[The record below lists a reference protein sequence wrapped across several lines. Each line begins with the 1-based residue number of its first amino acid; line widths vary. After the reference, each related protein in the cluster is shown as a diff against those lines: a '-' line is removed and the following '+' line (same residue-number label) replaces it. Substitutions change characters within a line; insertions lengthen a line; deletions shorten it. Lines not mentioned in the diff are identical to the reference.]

1 MTSGRKRSLFAILF
15 AISFLLN
22 LIFLAFAFVQKAA
35 ADNARIFAE
44 QNHQRAIEVEKV
56 ARMERASAEQAQ
68 LAENQALK
76 DCLSNL
82 ESTQQK
88 KK

>member
-15 AISFLLN
+15 AISLLFN
-22 LIFLAFAFVQKAA
+22 LIFLAFAFVQKVA
-35 ADNARIFAE
+35 ADNALILAN
-44 QNHQRAIEVEKV
+44 QNLQRAIEMEEM
-56 ARMERASAEQAQ
+56 ARRERASAEHAH
-68 LAENQALK
+68 LTANQALK